1 MSQTPPVPSSS
12 PLPPASAEYETAMH
26 AAPGKLPQVRKWKMF
41 RSSQGET
48 HLDFGKTGLISKPGA
63 KQAIL
68 LDHVKREARIVPT
81 PAHAQAPPPP
91 SAQAPGGAPHLP
103 APPSAFPHVE
113 DLGKRMIGGH
123 EAEGKMYT
131 FQPPK
136 APAAPGAKGLPGFKG
151 PKLAALPKV
160 PGLPKLP
167 GMQPPGPGKPP
178 TAGLAPPGVA
188 TPAAG
193 KPPAPGAPAPG
204 APHGKVQTL
213 EVWTH
218 TKLKIPVL
226 TKANGMPGLQS
237 SVCKD
242 AKGGEPPA
250 SLFQIPP
257 GYKLVK
263 PQPPAPPRPRV

>member
-1 MSQTPPVPSSS
+1 MAQTPAIPPSS

-26 AAPGKLPQVRKWKMF
+26 GAPGKSPQVRKWKMF

-63 KQAIL
+63 GQTIL
-68 LDHVKREARIVPT
+68 LDHVKKEARMVPT
-81 PAHAQAPPPP
+81 PPHAQAPTPP
-91 SAQAPGGAPHLP
+91 SAQAPGGVPHMP
-103 APPSAFPHVE
+103 APPSALLHVK
-113 DLGKRMIGGH
+113 DLGKRTIGGH
-123 EAEGKMYT
+123 AADGKMYT

-136 APAAPGAKGLPGFKG
+136 VPAAPGAKGLPGFKG
-151 PKLAALPKV
+151 PKLGALPKA
-160 PGLPKLP
+160 PELPK
-167 GMQPPGPGKPP
+167 PPMP
-178 TAGLAPPGVA
+178 GLAPPGVA
-188 TPAAG
+188 TPAL
-193 KPPAPGAPAPG
+193 KPPPAPG

-237 SVCKD
+237 SVCKN

-250 SLFQIPP
+250 SRFKIPP
-257 GYKLVK
+257 GYKLIK
-263 PQPPAPPRPRV
+263 PKPPALPRPPA

>member
-1 MSQTPPVPSSS
+1 
-12 PLPPASAEYETAMH
+12 MH
-26 AAPGKLPQVRKWKMF
+26 AAPGKLPQVQKWKMF
-41 RSSQGET
+41 RSSKGET

-63 KQAIL
+63 QQAIL
-68 LDHVKREARIVPT
+68 LDHVKKEARIVPS
-81 PAHAQAPPPP
+81 PAPAQAHLP
-91 SAQAPGGAPHLP
+91 STAQAPGAPHLH
-103 APPSAFPHVE
+103 APPSPSALLHVK
-113 DLGKRMIGGH
+113 DLGKQTIGGH
-123 EAEGKMYT
+123 EADGKMYT

-136 APAAPGAKGLPGFKG
+136 VPAMPAVPGAKGLPAFKG
-151 PKLAALPKV
+151 PKLGALPKV
-160 PGLPKLP
+160 PGLPKAPGLPQPP

-178 TAGLAPPGVA
+178 MPGLAPPGAA

-193 KPPAPGAPAPG
+193 QPPAPGAPQG
-204 APHGKVQTL
+204 QVQTL

-218 TKLKIPVL
+218 TKLKVPVL
-226 TKANGMPGLQS
+226 TKANGMPGLNS

-263 PQPPAPPRPRV
+263 PQPPALPRPRA